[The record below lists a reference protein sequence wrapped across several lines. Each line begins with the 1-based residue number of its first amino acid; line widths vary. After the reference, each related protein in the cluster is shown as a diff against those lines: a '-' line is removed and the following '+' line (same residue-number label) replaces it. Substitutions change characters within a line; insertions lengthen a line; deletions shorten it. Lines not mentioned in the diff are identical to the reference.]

1 MSESLSPDFIE
12 DLRDRGDRER
22 QLRKDKE
29 MEELWAKSQIAK
41 TEAIDETLNDSLEI
55 QELRKKLE
63 DTEKTLQE
71 TLESLLFRRLLF
83 RYQRKML
90 VQITNERDRLEFQ
103 VKELSRL
110 FVEYQK
116 ANPATA
122 EQP

>member
-1 MSESLSPDFIE
+1 MSKSLRPDFPE
-12 DLRDRGDRER
+12 DLRDRGDYER
-22 QLRKDKE
+22 QLRKDEK
-29 MEELWAKSQIAK
+29 MEELWAKSQLAK
-41 TEAIDETLNDSLEI
+41 TKAIDETSKDSLEI

-71 TLESLLFRRLLF
+71 TLKSLLFRRLLF

>member
-29 MEELWAKSQIAK
+29 MEELWAKSQLAK
-41 TEAIDETLNDSLEI
+41 IEAIDETLDDPLKI
-55 QELRKKLE
+55 QELRKKLK
-63 DTEKTLQE
+63 DTEETLQKTLK
-71 TLESLLFRRLLF
+71 SLLFRRLLF

-116 ANPATA
+116 ANPATSK
-122 EQP
+122 QP